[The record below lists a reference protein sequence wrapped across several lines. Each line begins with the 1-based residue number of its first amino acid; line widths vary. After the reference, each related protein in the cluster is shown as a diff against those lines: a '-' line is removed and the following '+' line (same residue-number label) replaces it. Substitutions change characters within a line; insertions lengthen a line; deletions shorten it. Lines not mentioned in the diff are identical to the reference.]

1 MSGLALWPVAAADT
15 AGKTDLIMVLLL
27 VISGLIML
35 LVAGLLVGFSVRY
48 RQGSKAQRGPL
59 PALVKKEVEVGWTA
73 ATLFLAVFLFA
84 WAGATELG
92 VVKSRPDAI
101 EIHVLAK
108 QWMWKTQHANGA
120 REINA
125 LHLPRGTP
133 VRLLMTAQ
141 DVIHSF
147 YVPAFRLKQDVLP
160 GRITELGFT
169 PTATGEYH
177 LFCAEYC
184 GTLHARM
191 TGTVVVMEPEDFARW
206 LAAQPEADDLAR
218 EGREL
223 FTALGC
229 AGCHAPSAAVHAPD
243 LAGLYGRPVH
253 LADGRTVT
261 ADEAYLRDSI
271 LMPARDIVAGFQ
283 PLMPSFAGL
292 IGEDELM
299 RLIAYIRSL
308 DQEARP

>member
-1 MSGLALWPVAAADT
+1 MSGLALWPVEAADT
-15 AGKTDLIMVLLL
+15 AAKTDLIMVMLL

-35 LVAGLLVGFSVRY
+35 LVAGLLVGFSIRY
-48 RQGSKAQRGPL
+48 RQGSAAKRGPL
-59 PALVKKEVEVGWTA
+59 PRLVTREVEVGWTA

-92 VVKSRPDAI
+92 SLKPAPDAI

-160 GRITELGFT
+160 GRVTQLAFT

-223 FTALGC
+223 FGALGC
-229 AGCHAPSAAVHAPD
+229 AGCHAASAAVHAPD

-271 LMPARDIVAGFQ
+271 LLPAKDIVAGYQ

-299 RLIAYIRSL
+299 RLIAYVRSL